1 MKQLSRDDV
10 GGPQPPISAYA
21 MLGDTRTAALVSRAG
36 SIDWL
41 CWPRYDADPLFGRLL
56 DWPNG
61 GHFKLWVKGGRAAV
75 RDYHDRS
82 PVLETSINVP
92 SGRARLV
99 DAMPFRRRRGPI
111 VVRQLQCLAG
121 RVEPLL
127 EYVPARRNLTKLVG
141 WDDRVLQAGDSITVV
156 LNDPG
161 DDYSVDRALDLV
173 QRSERWWNEW
183 CAQLEPGITYA
194 DLLIRSLI
202 TLRLLTYTPSG
213 APVAAPTTSLPEE
226 IGGVRNWDYRY
237 AWPRDASVGVAAM
250 IAAGHTD
257 EAESFLAWLVHHASG
272 RRGLRVMYRVD
283 GGKVPRERELAKLAG
298 YQGSRPVRF
307 GNLAAEQTQLDVAG
321 WVIDALWTF
330 VRAGH
335 QLHPTSWA
343 TVARYAD
350 QTMNRSHQP
359 DYGLWEVRDQPRHY
373 VHSKVWAWIA
383 LDRAVRMAEMLDLA
397 PRKRPGWA
405 AERDRLRSE
414 IRRRGFHARL
424 GYTRSYG
431 SSDLD
436 SAMLLL
442 PLTGCEPDRSRL
454 ELTVNAIR
462 TQLSAGGPLVYRY
475 PPGKDGLPGG
485 EGAFVPCTF
494 WLLEA
499 LIRLERPDEGRE
511 LFEQLLG
518 LTNELR
524 LLPEEIDPV
533 SHEYLGNYPLAL
545 SQAGMVHA
553 ILEIQIAAGERE
565 AY

>member
-1 MKQLSRDDV
+1 
-10 GGPQPPISAYA
+10 
-21 MLGDTRTAALVSRAG
+21 MLGDTRTAALVSRDG

-56 DWPNG
+56 DAPDG
-61 GHFKLWVKGGRAAV
+61 GHFRFWVKGGRAAA
-75 RDYHDRS
+75 RAYHDRS
-82 PVLETSINVP
+82 PVLETSINAP
-92 SGRARLV
+92 GGKARLV
-99 DAMPFRRRRGPI
+99 DAMPFRRRQGPI
-111 VVRQLQCLAG
+111 VVRRLECITG
-121 RVEPLL
+121 RLEPVL
-127 EYVPARRNLTKLVG
+127 EYAPARRGLTNLVG
-141 WDDRVLQAGDSITVV
+141 WKDEPLQAGESITVV
-156 LNDPG
+156 LTDRG
-161 DDYSVDRALDLV
+161 DDYPVDRALRLV

-183 CAQLEPGITYA
+183 CAQISPGTTHA

-257 EAESFLAWLVHHASG
+257 AAESFLGWLVHHASG
-272 RRGLRVMYRVD
+272 RRGLRPMYRVD
-283 GGKVPRERELAKLAG
+283 GGRVPRECEMPGLAG

-307 GNLAAEQTQLDVAG
+307 GNRAAEQTQLDVAG

-330 VRAGH
+330 VSAGH
-335 QLHPTSWA
+335 ELHPKSWA

-350 QTMNRSHQP
+350 QTMRRWRDP
-359 DYGLWEVRDQPRHY
+359 DCGLWEVRDRPRHY

-383 LDRAVRMAEMLDLA
+383 LDRAVRIAETLDVA
-397 PRKRPGWA
+397 PRKRFAWA
-405 AERDRLRSE
+405 GERDRLHTE
-414 IRRRGFHARL
+414 IRRRGYNARL

-431 SSDLD
+431 SNDLD
-436 SAMLLL
+436 SAALLL
-442 PLTGCEPDRSRL
+442 PLTGCEPDRRRL
-454 ELTVNAIR
+454 EVTVDAIR
-462 TQLSAGGPLVYRY
+462 KQLSAGGPLLYRY
-475 PPGKDGLPGG
+475 PPGEDALPGG

-499 LIRLERPDEGRE
+499 LIRLGRADEGRE

-533 SHEYLGNYPLAL
+533 SGAYLGNYPLAL
-545 SQAGMVHA
+545 SHAGMVHA
-553 ILEIQIAAGERE
+553 ILEIQIAAGERD

>member
-1 MKQLSRDDV
+1 MNQPYGDV
-10 GGPQPPISAYA
+10 DGPQPPISDYA
-21 MLGDTRTAALVSRAG
+21 MVGDTRTAALVSRDG

-56 DWPNG
+56 DPPNG
-61 GHFKLWVKGGRAAV
+61 GHFKLWAKGGHAAV
-75 RDYHDRS
+75 RAYHDRS
-82 PVLETSINVP
+82 PVLETSINAP
-92 SGRARLV
+92 GGKARLV
-99 DAMPFRRRRGPI
+99 DAMPFRRQRGPI
-111 VVRQLQCLAG
+111 VVRRLECLSG
-121 RVEPLL
+121 RIEPVL
-127 EYVPARRNLTKLVG
+127 EYAPARRNLVKLVG
-141 WDDRVLQAGDSITVV
+141 CEDKPLRAGESITAI
-156 LNDPG
+156 LIDRG
-161 DDYSVDRALDLV
+161 DEYAIDRAVNLV
-173 QRSERWWNEW
+173 QRSERWWNQW
-183 CAQLEPGITYA
+183 CARISPGVTHA

-250 IAAGHTD
+250 ISTGHAD
-257 EAESFLAWLVHHASG
+257 EAERFLGWLVHHASG
-272 RRGLRVMYRVD
+272 RRGLRAMYRID
-283 GGKVPRERELAKLAG
+283 GGKVPRERELAELAG

-307 GNLAAEQTQLDVAG
+307 GNLAADQIQLDVAG

-330 VRAGH
+330 VRTG
-335 QLHPTSWA
+335 QKLHPKSWA
-343 TVARYAD
+343 MVPRYAD
-350 QTMNRSHQP
+350 QTVRHWRDP
-359 DYGLWEVRDQPRHY
+359 DSGLWEVRDRPRHY
-373 VHSKVWAWIA
+373 LHSKVWAWIA

-397 PRKRPGWA
+397 PRKRSSWTV
-405 AERDRLRSE
+405 ERDLLHTE
-414 IRRRGFHARL
+414 ILHRGFKARL

-431 SSDLD
+431 SSNLD

-454 ELTVNAIR
+454 EVTVKAIR
-462 TQLSAGGPLVYRY
+462 KQLSAGGPLIYRY
-475 PPGKDGLPGG
+475 PPGDDGLPGG

-499 LIRLERPDEGRE
+499 LIRLGRPDEGRE

-518 LTNELR
+518 LTNELH

-533 SHEYLGNYPLAL
+533 SGAYLGNYPLAL
-545 SQAGMVHA
+545 SHAGMVHA

-565 AY
+565 PH